1 MFFHE
6 LHPYYLY
13 NDSLKKDHYINIM
26 NEETMIEVYLPDKDE
41 TKDFENYSKE
51 NKERQEVL

>member
-1 MFFHE
+1 
-6 LHPYYLY
+6 
-13 NDSLKKDHYINIM
+13 M